1 MLVTYRLSIAVLSA
15 MPPKPSHRQNQ
26 DIHNN
31 LIGHAILREI
41 SKIAI

>member
-26 DIHNN
+26 NHTQQINWTYDFK
-31 LIGHAILREI
+31 RDV
-41 SKIAI
+41 